1 MKGKL
6 ISLHCE
12 ERKNSWKLHENEEEE
27 RMRTLALV
35 LQVVESVKKDKKT
48 HVKTQNI
55 ENYKR

>member
-12 ERKNSWKLHENEEEE
+12 ERKNNWKLNEDEEEE
-27 RMRTLALV
+27 RIRTLALV

-48 HVKTQNI
+48 CLETKNI